1 MMDTELADLQSV
13 TPEDIQ
19 KAARTY
25 FTRERLSVAH
35 VLPEETAH
43 E

>member
-1 MMDTELADLQSV
+1 MDEDLAAIEAV

-19 KAARTY
+19 QAARTY
-25 FTRERLSVAH
+25 FTRERLSVAE
-35 VLPEETAH
+35 VLPKEKTH

>member
-1 MMDTELADLQSV
+1 MDTELAELQSV

-35 VLPEETAH
+35 VMPQESTH